1 MIKVKLPTMLVCVIS
16 VFFTSVSIAHE
27 AKPNSLEQSPMFIGI
42 KSAPGQVV
50 TQFHQALKAQYLA
63 ATNSELLEHNVKVT
77 GNSAVSMSRSKTTG
91 TYKNKTLNYEGM
103 ETIVLEKQ
111 LGEWKIV
118 HIHWSN

>member
-50 TQFHQALKAQYLA
+50 TQFHLALKAQDKIAARKLLA
-63 ATNSELLEHNVKVT
+63 DDVIRYEIP
-77 GNSAVSMSRSKTTG
+77 SRH
-91 TYKNKTLNYEGM
+91 
-103 ETIVLEKQ
+103 KQ
-111 LGEWKIV
+111 
-118 HIHWSN
+118 